1 MRILYVTADLPWPL
15 TSGYLRH
22 FHFLRALGERHDVT
36 LLSLMGPAHT
46 PADVAALERVV
57 ARVVTEPATR
67 GARPFSVK
75 VADRLRMLVAGGDTA
90 ALRLGE
96 TGGRLARTVPFDVL
110 LLSGKRTMPVL
121 AGLPPMPLVADLCDA
136 TSIRIRRQM
145 RHAPLIDQP
154 ALALEYVEIRR
165 VERAL
170 THRARHAIFASARD
184 RAAVVGP
191 TATRG
196 PDISPAS
203 VVPNGVDL
211 DVWHRQRRELGLDE
225 IVFTGAMDYPPNAD
239 AAVQLVEHVLPLVRR
254 EMPSARVTIVG
265 RDPTPRVRELAEHDG
280 VTVTGYVDHVRP
292 YLERAA
298 VFAAPIRYGAGIQ
311 NKVLEALAMEVPVV
325 ASPLAADGLRTQDG
339 DVPPV
344 AVTRGP
350 TEMAEQVVA
359 RLREA
364 AAGAT
369 ADPALRAYV
378 AAHFD
383 WTTNA
388 DRLEAILVDAAG
400 DRVTAGDGAHADAHD
415 DADDDDDDVDVAGI
429 PA

>member
-22 FHFLRALGERHDVT
+22 YHFLRALGARHEVT
-36 LLSLMGPAHT
+36 LLSLMGPTHDAS
-46 PADVAALERVV
+46 DVEALEGIV

-67 GARPFSVK
+67 GRRSFAVK
-75 VADRLRMLVAGGDTA
+75 VTDRLRMVAAGGDTA
-90 ALRLGE
+90 AARLGQ
-96 TGGRLARTVPFDVL
+96 TGAGLAEDRPFDVL

-165 VERAL
+165 VERTL
-170 THRARHAIFASARD
+170 THLASHAIFASARD
-184 RAAVVGP
+184 RAAVIGARDDRHGVI
-191 TATRG
+191 A
-196 PDISPAS
+196 PAS

-211 DVWHRQRRELGLDE
+211 EMWRRDGRELGHDE

-239 AAVQLVEHVLPLVRR
+239 AAIQLVEHVLPRVRV
-254 EMPSARVTIVG
+254 EIPTARVAIVG
-265 RDPTPRVRELAEHDG
+265 RDPTPRVRALADHPG
-280 VTVTGYVDHVRP
+280 VTVTGFVDDVRP

-344 AVTRGP
+344 DVAKGSGS
-350 TEMAEQVVA
+350 MALRLID
-359 RLREA
+359 RLRDA

-383 WTTNA
+383 WATNA
-388 DRLEAILVDAAG
+388 DRLEAILLDAAG
-400 DRVTAGDGAHADAHD
+400 V
-415 DADDDDDDVDVAGI
+415 